1 MRPPMTFPAATYR
14 GERIGDPIV
23 SPARPLRGA
32 RVRARH
38 LSVYTYD
45 ALP

>member
-1 MRPPMTFPAATYR
+1 MTFPAATYR

-23 SPARPLRGA
+23 SPLGPSATPGSVLDIS
-32 RVRARH
+32 
-38 LSVYTYD
+38 SVYTYD